1 MSNPLAVKQHW
12 EDPQTVSLRDENL
25 RVLEQRTISIHL
37 EPVESLLEMGCGD
50 CINTL
55 AYSCHAKT
63 TWAIDYSLEMIRKAR
78 LRIQREALPLTHLIN
93 GDFFLL
99 KALRK
104 KFQTIVSQRCLVNL
118 SGWTEQQEAIS
129 AIAEKLDD
137 RGMFLMLET
146 TLDGLENLN
155 RLRQRVGLPSIPQPW
170 HNRNFDLQRL
180 RDFLERYFLIEAMT
194 DFSFYF
200 VITRV
205 LNPLLGFSV
214 DHPQSKKLDE
224 VTRELAEKIGP
235 LGIEGIGPQIFF
247 KLRKK
252 S

>member
-1 MSNPLAVKQHW
+1 MSNPPAVKQHW

-25 RVLEQRTISIHL
+25 RLLEQRTISIHL

-50 CINTL
+50 CINTRV
-55 AYSCHAKT
+55 YSGHAKT
-63 TWAIDYSLEMIRKAR
+63 TWAIDYSTEMIKKAR
-78 LRIQREALPLTHLIN
+78 SRMERETLPRTHLIN

-104 KFQTIVSQRCLVNL
+104 KFQTIVSQRCLINL

-129 AIAEKLDD
+129 TIAEKLDD

-155 RLRQRVGLPSIPQPW
+155 RLRNRVGLPSIPQTW
-170 HNRNFDLQRL
+170 HNQNFDLQRL
-180 RDFLERYFLIEAMT
+180 LDFLGRYFLIEAMT

-200 VITRV
+200 LITRV
-205 LNPLLGFSV
+205 LNPLLGLPA

-224 VTRELAEKIGP
+224 VARELAEKIGP
-235 LGIEGIGPQIFF
+235 LGIEGIGPQMFF
-247 KLRKK
+247 KLRKR